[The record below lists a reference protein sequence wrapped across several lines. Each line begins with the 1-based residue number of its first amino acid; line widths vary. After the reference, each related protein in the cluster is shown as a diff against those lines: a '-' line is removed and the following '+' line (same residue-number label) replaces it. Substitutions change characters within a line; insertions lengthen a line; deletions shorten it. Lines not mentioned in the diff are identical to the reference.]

1 MLENQEYYNMFLTED
16 DLINESKM
24 SAEERKKLH
33 PETFGAKYDGEE
45 KYPLNDEEH
54 VRSAISYFHKAPEA
68 KRKSLA
74 KKIVKAAKKFGI
86 EISEKSKVMKALKEN
101 VDKILLK
108 TILDANSNRDNV
120 ILDMTNLS
128 VKVRR
133 RNLSY
138 FSDDYTKIAIAF
150 PVLSKDEY
158 DVRNNFRRVN
168 ENKYIP
174 NGVLSTMIKSYV
186 IPTYDEGFDV
196 IVKL

>member
-16 DLINESKM
+16 VMNESKM

-54 VRSAISYFHKAPEA
+54 VRSAISYFHKAPED

-101 VDKILLK
+101 VDKIS
-108 TILDANSNRDNV
+108 DYYNEGQYV
-120 ILDMTNLS
+120 IINDFDFI
-128 VKVRR
+128 K
-133 RNLSY
+133 
-138 FSDDYTKIAIAF
+138 
-150 PVLSKDEY
+150 E
-158 DVRNNFRRVN
+158 
-168 ENKYIP
+168 
-174 NGVLSTMIKSYV
+174 LSTHKGSTVWNFGKKIGDTGFFIVAQASNS
-186 IPTYDEGFDV
+186 PTLIAKNEF
-196 IVKL
+196 LENLNE